1 MDNLI
6 EEFLNSDITIT
17 KFALSHGIK
26 VSDFSDALR
35 ARGHYVYRNAT
46 LNVIKYMHLAIK
58 DYLSGEYSLA
68 SLEKKYGISAKTI
81 SDQLKKQNV
90 DIINH
95 QNEIRFDDSIFK
107 TINTKEKAYWLGFIF
122 ADGYI
127 ESEHNGKQQY
137 GFELTLAAHDV
148 EHLRKFN
155 KFMKHRE
162 DNVKFKKDTNAY
174 RWGVRNKQL
183 WTSLNEKGCTPRKSL
198 TLKFPDK
205 SIFTNKVFIKDFIR
219 GYFDGDGCITF
230 ADYKGYCSCRM
241 KLLGTKEF
249 LEAVQKYSNCSGK
262 MKLDNRHGNAYELVF
277 NKDESMN
284 FADYIYKNST
294 IHLDR
299 KFNRYQN
306 FKKWNNAVPKSD
318 LEDY

>member
-107 TINTKEKAYWLGFIF
+107 TINTEEKAY
-122 ADGYI
+122 
-127 ESEHNGKQQY
+127 
-137 GFELTLAAHDV
+137 
-148 EHLRKFN
+148 
-155 KFMKHRE
+155 
-162 DNVKFKKDTNAY
+162 
-174 RWGVRNKQL
+174 
-183 WTSLNEKGCTPRKSL
+183 
-198 TLKFPDK
+198 
-205 SIFTNKVFIKDFIR
+205 
-219 GYFDGDGCITF
+219 
-230 ADYKGYCSCRM
+230 
-241 KLLGTKEF
+241 
-249 LEAVQKYSNCSGK
+249 
-262 MKLDNRHGNAYELVF
+262 
-277 NKDESMN
+277 
-284 FADYIYKNST
+284 
-294 IHLDR
+294 
-299 KFNRYQN
+299 
-306 FKKWNNAVPKSD
+306 
-318 LEDY
+318 